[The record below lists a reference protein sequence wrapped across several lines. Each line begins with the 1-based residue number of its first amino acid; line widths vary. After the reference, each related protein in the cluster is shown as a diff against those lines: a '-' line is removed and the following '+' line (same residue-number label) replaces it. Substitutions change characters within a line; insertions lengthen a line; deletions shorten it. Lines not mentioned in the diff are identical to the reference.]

1 MKSDSFKRPFCI
13 SDCFKQSGQKIELE
27 IHNDTVIP
35 ENQIKLLIPIIEKV
49 CLEYIE
55 KRFPNKIPVVDK
67 NEDGKVE
74 GS

>member
-1 MKSDSFKRPFCI
+1 M

-27 IHNDTVIP
+27 IHNDIL
-35 ENQIKLLIPIIEKV
+35 ENQIKILIPIIEKV

-55 KRFPNKIPVVDK
+55 KRFPTQTKISVPDK
-67 NEDGKVE
+67 DENREAE

>member
-1 MKSDSFKRPFCI
+1 MKSDSFKRPWCV

-27 IHNDTVIP
+27 IHNEIL
-35 ENQIKLLIPIIEKV
+35 ESQIKLLIPIIEKV

-55 KRFPNKIPVVDK
+55 KRFPIKITVPNN
-67 NEDGKVE
+67 NEDGETK